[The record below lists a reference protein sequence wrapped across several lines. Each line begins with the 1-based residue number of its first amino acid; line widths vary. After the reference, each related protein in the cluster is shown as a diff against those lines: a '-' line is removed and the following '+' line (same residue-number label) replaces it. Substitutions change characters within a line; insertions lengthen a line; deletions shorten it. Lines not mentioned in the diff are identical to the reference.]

1 MSDQARVL
9 VVDDTPA
16 NVRLLDAVLR
26 PRGFDIVTAASGQE
40 ALDVIAMQPPDV
52 VLLDVQMP
60 GMNGYEVCRRIRE
73 DPERAA
79 LPIIMVTASLSEE
92 RTLALEAGADD
103 FIVRPFDQAEL
114 VARVRSLVR
123 IKSFHDQLQQQA
135 SELAALNESL
145 EERVDQ
151 QVGELEQLRRLR
163 RFLSPHLA
171 DVVLEAGEL
180 LDPHRREIAV
190 VLCELRGFDG
200 VSMSAE
206 PEEAVEALKGFHEI
220 LGRLVAGYEA
230 TVGYFAGDGVM
241 MFFND
246 PLPCPD
252 PVLRAARMAVDL
264 RDAMAVYSETWRRRG
279 RSLDVAAAVTLG
291 YATLGTIGF
300 DGRYDYSAVGTV
312 VNQAVRLC
320 DAAADGE
327 ILLSQ
332 RAHAA
337 IEDTVTATEWGE
349 VELRGAPA
357 IRGWRLDGLRGAAT
371 TRTDFRILGPLEV
384 VVDGKPVELTAAKER
399 AVLALLLMRAGEIVS
414 AERLADELW
423 EGEPPESALSTLRAH
438 VSRLRKALATAGLDE
453 VVVTKPTGYVVEVD
467 NDAIDARRFERL
479 LRDGR
484 ASLRADPVSAQRQLR
499 EALGMWRGPALVD
512 VAGTSAAEAE
522 TARLEECRLGAL
534 EDCIDAELASGR
546 HRDVLTE
553 LEGLTRRHPLR
564 ERLWAQRMVALYRSG
579 RQPEALRIYQELRTH
594 LAEELG
600 LEPSPE
606 LAALEQAIVM
616 RSPDV
621 GLNIAATRSS

>member
-1 MSDQARVL
+1 MTDLPRVL

-16 NVRLLDAVLR
+16 NIRLLDAVLR

-40 ALDVIAMQPPDV
+40 ALDAIAMQPPDV

-60 GMNGYEVCRRIRE
+60 GMNGYEVCRRVRE
-73 DPERAA
+73 DPELGA

-103 FIVRPFDQAEL
+103 FVVRPFDQAEL
-114 VARVRSLVR
+114 IARVRSLVR
-123 IKSFHDQLQQQA
+123 IKAYHDQLQHQA
-135 SELAALNESL
+135 RELASLNESL
-145 EERVDQ
+145 EERVEQ

-171 DVVLEAGEL
+171 DVVLEAGDVLE
-180 LDPHRREIAV
+180 PHRREIAV
-190 VLCELRGFDG
+190 VLCELRGFDAI
-200 VSMSAE
+200 SMSAE
-206 PEEAVEALKGFHEI
+206 PEEAVDALKGFHDI
-220 LGRLVAGYEA
+220 LGALVARYEA

-252 PVLRAARMAVDL
+252 PVLRAARLAVDL
-264 RDAMAVYSETWRRRG
+264 RNAMAGFGAEWKRRG
-279 RSLDVAAAVTLG
+279 RSLDAASAVTLG

-312 VNQAVRLC
+312 VNQATRLC
-320 DAAADGE
+320 EAAGDGE

-332 RAHAA
+332 RAVAA
-337 IEDTVTATEWGE
+337 IEDAVVVSPWGD

-357 IRGWRLDGLRGAAT
+357 IGAWRLDAMAGATAAG
-371 TRTDFRILGPLEV
+371 TDLRILGPLEV
-384 VVDGKPVELTAAKER
+384 VANGRTVELTAAKER

-423 EGEPPESALSTLRAH
+423 EGEPPDSALSTLRAH

-453 VVVTKPTGYVVEVD
+453 VVVTKPTGYVVQVD
-467 NDAIDARRFERL
+467 DAAIDARRFEQL

-484 ASLRADPVSAQRQLR
+484 AVLSADPVAAQQLLR
-499 EALGMWRGPALVD
+499 EAIGLWRGPALVD

-522 TARLEECRLGAL
+522 IARLEECKLGAL
-534 EDCIDAELASGR
+534 EDCIDAELACGR
-546 HRDVLTE
+546 HREVLTE
-553 LEGLTRRHPLR
+553 LEGLTRQHPLR
-564 ERLWAQRMVALYRSG
+564 ERLWAQRMIALYRSG
-579 RQPEALRIYQELRTH
+579 RQPESLRIYQELRTH
-594 LAEELG
+594 LADELG
-600 LEPSPE
+600 LDPSPE
-606 LAALEQAIVM
+606 LTSLEQQIV
-616 RSPDV
+616 
-621 GLNIAATRSS
+621 TRSLA